1 MRKKAAACRLLVRQ
15 GAHLQQPSPPSCT
28 HDADARSEDSHRV
41 RCTGRENIGQHAVR
55 KEEACGYLLR
65 RTDGD
70 MRRGLGWQ
78 RETSVQHL
86 WASVDAP
93 RTILIAACFF
103 KAHFGL
109 TCQAFVTPAQAAKA
123 AVWLREQ
130 ASKLLENR
138 PRDTKPASGANRGH
152 RWYRSMAGVAAACRR
167 TLRRTEMQ
175 CTRRQTPR
183 SARLA
188 HMTWRRCRENDSD
201 EQR

>member
-1 MRKKAAACRLLVRQ
+1 MFGPEWAHLRVRMHERLFEYDGLSLRVGNRCSDTPGATVRRMGDSVCLSDEGGAWRGIVRQ
-15 GAHLQQPSPPSCT
+15 CAHLQQHHSRAT
-28 HDADARSEDSHRV
+28 TKLQHDADARSDDSHRV

-109 TCQAFVTPAQAAKA
+109 TVKH
-123 AVWLREQ
+123 L
-130 ASKLLENR
+130 
-138 PRDTKPASGANRGH
+138 
-152 RWYRSMAGVAAACRR
+152 
-167 TLRRTEMQ
+167 
-175 CTRRQTPR
+175 
-183 SARLA
+183 
-188 HMTWRRCRENDSD
+188 
-201 EQR
+201 

>member
-1 MRKKAAACRLLVRQ
+1 MGDSVCLSDEGGRGAAA
-15 GAHLQQPSPPSCT
+15 GPSYTAWLAKEPT

-109 TCQAFVTPAQAAKA
+109 TVK
-123 AVWLREQ
+123 
-130 ASKLLENR
+130 
-138 PRDTKPASGANRGH
+138 
-152 RWYRSMAGVAAACRR
+152 
-167 TLRRTEMQ
+167 
-175 CTRRQTPR
+175 
-183 SARLA
+183 
-188 HMTWRRCRENDSD
+188 
-201 EQR
+201 

>member
-28 HDADARSEDSHRV
+28 HDADAGSDDSHCV
-41 RCTGRENIGQHAVR
+41 RCAGRENIGQHAVR

-138 PRDTKPASGANRGH
+138 PRDTNLRAVQTVATDGTD
-152 RWYRSMAGVAAACRR
+152 RWLGW
-167 TLRRTEMQ
+167 LRRAEGR
-175 CTRRQTPR
+175 CDAPKCSVHGVRRHVR
-183 SARLA
+183 RG
-188 HMTWRRCRENDSD
+188 WRT
-201 EQR
+201 

>member
-1 MRKKAAACRLLVRQ
+1 MSDGAEKFLEAQVCRRGGASNRRNEWRRRFGASSPALLVRQ
-15 GAHLQQPSPPSCT
+15 CAYLQQPSPPSCT

-109 TCQAFVTPAQAAKA
+109 TVK
-123 AVWLREQ
+123 
-130 ASKLLENR
+130 
-138 PRDTKPASGANRGH
+138 
-152 RWYRSMAGVAAACRR
+152 
-167 TLRRTEMQ
+167 
-175 CTRRQTPR
+175 
-183 SARLA
+183 
-188 HMTWRRCRENDSD
+188 
-201 EQR
+201 